1 MEKIAYDLETEIKKI
16 LNTNCNDN
24 IVLLSNDKTP
34 IRFKKLDLISLKDEI
49 YTILSPIDK
58 LEGIKSDDYLI
69 LKIFDSEDG
78 LNMEFPSSDRIKNK
92 ILKIY
97 NKNIDSMIRNQ
108 HISKIHRNLNNEN
121 IYYCK

>member
-1 MEKIAYDLETEIKKI
+1 MENYVYDLETEIKKI
-16 LNTNCNDN
+16 LDSNCNKN

-34 IRFKKLDLISLKDEI
+34 IRFKKLDLISFKNEI

-58 LEGIKSDDYLI
+58 LEGVKSDDYLI

-78 LNMEFPSSDRIKNK
+78 LNMAFPSSDRIKNK
-92 ILKIY
+92 ILKLHS
-97 NKNIDSMIRNQ
+97 KNIDSMIKNQ
-108 HISKIHRNLNNEN
+108 HISKIHTNLNNEN